1 MSDLEPP
8 DRRTGELP
16 PTEPIGSAGTEPL
29 RPPIVPTNR
38 RGPGVGIPGGL
49 IVVAVAILVLGL
61 VIGFFIGRAGDDE
74 PTARRDRTNQGGGGG
89 GGGGGQGKQ
98 KGGGGG
104 GGNQGNRGR
113 GRRTPRA
120 CREAITLSQQVVGTQ
135 NQLLTNRGELA
146 KAALADDTGRID
158 QLNAQSDEL
167 LARIASLQQ
176 QLGGQIRRC
185 L

>member
-16 PTEPIGSAGTEPL
+16 PTEPMGSAGTEPL
-29 RPPIVPTNR
+29 RPPVVPENR
-38 RGPGVGIPGGL
+38 RRPGVGIPGGL

-74 PTARRDRTNQGGGGG
+74 PSARRDRTERGGGG

-98 KGGGGG
+98 QGGGGG

-113 GRRTPRA
+113 GGRKTPRA

-146 KAALADDTGRID
+146 EAVLADDTGRID

-167 LARIASLQQ
+167 LAQIASLQQ
-176 QLGGQIRRC
+176 QLDAQVRRC

>member
-16 PTEPIGSAGTEPL
+16 PTEPIGSAGTQPL
-29 RPPIVPTNR
+29 RPPIVPPNR
-38 RGPGVGIPGGL
+38 RRPGVGIPGGL

-74 PTARRDRTNQGGGGG
+74 PSARRDRTKQGGGG

-98 KGGGGG
+98 KGG

-120 CREAITLSQQVVGTQ
+120 CREAISLSQQVVGTQ
-135 NQLLTNRGELA
+135 NQLLLNRGELA
-146 KAALADDTGRID
+146 EAVLADDTGRLD

-176 QLGGQIRRC
+176 QLDAQIRRC

>member
-29 RPPIVPTNR
+29 RPPVVPENR
-38 RGPGVGIPGGL
+38 RRPGVGIPGGL

-61 VIGFFIGRAGDDE
+61 VIGFFIGRAGEDE
-74 PTARRDRTNQGGGGG
+74 PSARRDRTEQGG

-98 KGGGGG
+98 QGGGG

-113 GRRTPRA
+113 GRRAPRA
-120 CREAITLSQQVVGTQ
+120 CREAINLSQQVVGTQ
-135 NQLLTNRGELA
+135 NQLLVNRGELA
-146 KAALADDTGRID
+146 EAALADDTGRID
-158 QLNAQSDEL
+158 ELNAQSDAL
-167 LARIASLQQ
+167 VARINSLQQ
-176 QLGGQIRRC
+176 QLDDQIRRC

>member
-1 MSDLEPP
+1 MSDREPP

-38 RGPGVGIPGGL
+38 RRPGVGIPGGL

-61 VIGFFIGRAGDDE
+61 VIGFFIGQAGDDE
-74 PTARRDRTNQGGGGG
+74 PSARRDRTKQGGGGG
-89 GGGGGQGKQ
+89 GGGGGDKQ

-135 NQLLTNRGELA
+135 NQLLANRGELA
-146 KAALADDTGRID
+146 TAVLADDTGRID

-176 QLGGQIRRC
+176 QLDGQIRRC

>member
-1 MSDLEPP
+1 
-8 DRRTGELP
+8 
-16 PTEPIGSAGTEPL
+16 
-29 RPPIVPTNR
+29 
-38 RGPGVGIPGGL
+38 GVGIPGGL

-61 VIGFFIGRAGDDE
+61 VIGFFIGRAGDDG
-74 PTARRDRTNQGGGGG
+74 PSARRDRTKQGGGG
-89 GGGGGQGKQ
+89 GGGGGQGMQ

-135 NQLLTNRGELA
+135 NQLLTNRGQLA
-146 KAALADDTGRID
+146 AAVLADDTGRID
-158 QLNAQSDEL
+158 LLNAQSDEL

-176 QLGGQIRRC
+176 ELDGQIRRC